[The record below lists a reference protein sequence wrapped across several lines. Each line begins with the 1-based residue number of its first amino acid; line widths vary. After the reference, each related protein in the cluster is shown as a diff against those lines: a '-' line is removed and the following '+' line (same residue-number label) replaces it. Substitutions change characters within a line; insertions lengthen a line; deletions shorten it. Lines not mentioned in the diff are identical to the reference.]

1 MAWMCAVLELTRSK
15 YYVWREGKA
24 ARLAAKEADAALFA
38 VIEQAWKESK
48 EAYGSPRITVELRE
62 AYGLCVNEKRV
73 ARLMR
78 EGGIEGRAWKPKRP
92 TTTVADPEAASVPD
106 RLGRLFT
113 AERLGEKY
121 VGDLTYLPIAGG
133 EFLYLTSV
141 IDLCSRRVVGWTITD
156 HMRADAMV
164 DAMEDARR
172 TRGSLEGAVFHSDNG
187 SQYTSL
193 QFRQYCDR
201 YGVLRSRGKVGTSA
215 DNALAESFHASLKRE
230 LLGSNGKFADK
241 ATARAE
247 VFSWLNWYN
256 LKRRHSSLQYRSPV
270 EHEQQMHKLQTT

>member
-1 MAWMCAVLELTRSK
+1 MCEVLGLSRSK
-15 YYVWREGKA
+15 YYLWRQTKA
-24 ARLAAKEADAALFA
+24 ARLARKEADAALFA
-38 VIEQAWKESK
+38 LIEQAWKDSG

-62 AYGLCVNEKRV
+62 VHGLAVNEKRV

-92 TTTVADPEAASVPD
+92 VTTVPDPEAASVPD
-106 RLGRLFT
+106 RLGRAFT
-113 AERLGEKY
+113 ADGLGEKY
-121 VGDLTYLPIAGG
+121 VGGLTYLPIAGG

-141 IDLCSRRVVGWTITD
+141 IDLWSRRVVGWTITD

-164 DAMEDARR
+164 DALDDALR
-172 TRGSLEGAVFHSDNG
+172 TRGSLDGAIFHSDNG

-193 QFRQYCDR
+193 QFRLYCDR
-201 YGVLRSRGKVGTSA
+201 QGVLRSRGKVGTSA
-215 DNALAESFHASLKRE
+215 DNALAEAFHASLKRE

-256 LKRRHSSLQYRSPV
+256 LRRRHSSLQYQSPV
-270 EHEQQMHKLQTT
+270 EYEQQISTLQST